1 MKWLDAGKDDFESV
15 QSKLSESCVR
25 MRPLSYVSSSIPANI
40 IMSEQMS
47 DKCQKINGGDAAG
60 DTPTTNLR
68 IALLQILHRLQEAL
82 LAKVRSDPETAYQGL
97 LERETFVANNA
108 PKIFSFVF
116 ICNNL

>member
-1 MKWLDAGKDDFESV
+1 
-15 QSKLSESCVR
+15 

-60 DTPTTNLR
+60 DTPTNNLR

-82 LAKVRSDPETAYQGL
+82 LAKVRSDPETAYQPGL

-108 PKIFSFVF
+108 PKILSFVF
-116 ICNNL
+116 ICNTL

>member
-25 MRPLSYVSSSIPANI
+25 MRPLSYVSTSIPANI

-47 DKCQKINGGDAAG
+47 DKCQKIKGGDAAG

-82 LAKVRSDPETAYQGL
+82 LAKVRSDAHWKAYL
-97 LERETFVANNA
+97 REKLF
-108 PKIFSFVF
+108 
-116 ICNNL
+116 CRQ